1 MTKVLPRC
9 VYLKHGSY
17 YLVKDGVWHFLTK
30 DENGINE
37 QLFLR
42 FGFVDGVVP
51 YGGKKRPC
59 GLAKTRNTRR
69 SAIDSFM
76 TSVLA
81 RARQNA
87 KGRRRVREFS
97 LTPEEVLQKLK
108 ECKYR
113 CAVTGVPFSLEVL
126 SHDGRKPFA
135 PSIDRIDNE
144 QGYTDGNCRI
154 VCLAANIAM
163 NTWGDGVLLT
173 MLKYAKNL
181 QGIGQQQVQIDA
193 DIIST

>member
-1 MTKVLPRC
+1 MTRALPRC

-17 YLVKDGVWHFLTK
+17 YLVKDGTWHFLTK
-30 DENGINE
+30 DPRGINE

-42 FGFVDGVVP
+42 FGFVDGMVP
-51 YGGKKRPC
+51 YGGSKRPC
-59 GLAKTRNTRR
+59 GLAKERGSRR
-69 SAIDSFM
+69 SAIDSYM
-76 TSVLA
+76 TNVLA

-87 KGRRRVREFS
+87 KGRGRIREFT
-97 LTPEEVLQKLK
+97 LTPEETLQKLK

-113 CAVTGVPFSLEVL
+113 CSVTGVPLSLEVL
-126 SHDGRKPFA
+126 SRDGRKPFA

-144 QGYTDGNCRI
+144 RGYTADNCRV

-163 NTWGDGVLLT
+163 NTWGDQVLLT

-181 QGIGQQQVQIDA
+181 QRIGQRQDQIDA
-193 DIIST
+193 NSVST